1 MSFRACAEANDTE
14 LALTTAHQ
22 GTDNAVFV
30 AAGGSVGTGIGC
42 CWNGSLWTFFRDPV
56 GSALYGP
63 RPVVIQVGK
72 PYKASGQDERKP
84 GTPGTFWKEG
94 TQNWCLRGVY
104 ENAGTAQSEL
114 LLPRAGRS
122 AEVRPRC
129 FFARRELQTMDEIS
143 ARPRA

>member
-84 GTPGTFWKEG
+84 GTPGTFWKE
-94 TQNWCLRGVY
+94 RRD
-104 ENAGTAQSEL
+104 AEL
-114 LLPRAGRS
+114 
-122 AEVRPRC
+122 V
-129 FFARRELQTMDEIS
+129 FARRLRKRGNGTERAPS
-143 ARPRA
+143 AESRPKRGSPNPASLYAEGIADNG